1 MGCYPMFCL
10 FSFFLQSIVSK
21 LVSCITAREEL
32 QHNVDG
38 ASSDGTVSSKCLHFS
53 LVGLLQRI
61 TVEASRTL
69 HDSIKVIASAP
80 VKINHIFTVICFWI
94 QFY

>member
-1 MGCYPMFCL
+1 MCCYPMFCL

-21 LVSCITAREEL
+21 LVSCITAREEI
-32 QHNVDG
+32 QHHVDG
-38 ASSDGTVSSKCLHFS
+38 ASSDATVSSKRSHSS

-80 VKINHIFTVICFWI
+80 IKINHIFTVICF
-94 QFY
+94 